1 MIKKALCVVMALVML
16 FALSACKSGGG
27 EVKELTVTLNGVTV
41 SAPFTVEK
49 LGSDYSV
56 KFDPDINI
64 GEIFYKGQNLALLVT
79 FDENTAEYDHRKKN
93 IKTLNGRSV
102 SVNGITY
109 GSSKS
114 DVMNAI
120 GSPTET
126 EKMNGGLWTEGW
138 LYRKGGKAKGERYL
152 VVFFDKN
159 DKISDME
166 VDLELL

>member
-1 MIKKALCVVMALVML
+1 MRLKKAFCAIMATVML
-16 FALSACKSGGG
+16 FAFTACKSGG

-41 SAPFTVEK
+41 SAPLTVEK
-49 LGSDYSV
+49 LVSDYSV
-56 KFDPDINI
+56 KINSDTKI
-64 GEIFYKGQNLALLVT
+64 GEIFYKDQNLALLVT
-79 FDENTAEYDHRKKN
+79 FDENTAEYDYRKKN

-114 DVMNAI
+114 DVKNAI

-138 LYRKGGKAKGERYL
+138 LYRKGGKANDERYL
-152 VVFFDKN
+152 VIFFDKN
-159 DKISDME
+159 DKISNME

>member
-1 MIKKALCVVMALVML
+1 MTIKKALCAVLAAFLL
-16 FALSACKSGGG
+16 FTLTACKS
-27 EVKELTVTLNGVTV
+27 VSKPNALTITLNGVTV
-41 SAPFTVEK
+41 SAPLTVEK

-56 KFDPDINI
+56 KFDPDIKI
-64 GEIFYKGQNLALLVT
+64 GEIFYKDQNLGLLVT
-79 FDENTAEYDHRKKN
+79 FDENTAEHDHRKKN
-93 IKTLNGRSV
+93 IKTLNGRCV

-114 DVMNAI
+114 EVINAI

-126 EKMNGGLWTEGW
+126 EKMDGGWWTEGW

-159 DKISDME
+159 EKISGME